1 MVSRMN
7 LVVLDIE
14 CIENEIEQELAFYK
28 NGKVVESF
36 FPPKKFGAQSQS
48 TWCTK
53 PFMESV
59 PAAYTKKIIALKFL
73 KILVTSEMK
82 VFRKNY
88 EEGSITSDFQ
98 GKNNLK

>member
-14 CIENEIEQELAFYK
+14 CIENEIGQELAFYK
-28 NGKVVESF
+28 NGKTVGSF
-36 FPPKKFGAQSQS
+36 LPPKKFGAQSQS

-59 PAAYTKKIIALKFL
+59 PALKFL
-73 KILVTSEMK
+73 KVLVASEMK
-82 VFRKNY
+82 VFRKDY
-88 EEGSITSDFQ
+88 EEG
-98 GKNNLK
+98 